1 MKKNLLRIVLVV
13 SFMISFSALAKAQ
26 ILFDPPKEWANSVP
40 QSVIDASPAPIMS
53 GKPLALGPC
62 KKNELCTEQA
72 DAAFSL
78 EVSVA
83 GSPNFTKDSW
93 VAETPDF
100 SAKNE
105 TEIENTIR
113 FFIRSHQWKK
123 ALEAA
128 NKVIPKWYS
137 SPIAY
142 VNRAIIF
149 YAIGQTDRAL
159 KDLEAAL
166 YWANGQN
173 ASSGYVLAHL
183 QRGII
188 LVQRGD
194 AEKAKADYDAYS
206 VIPAYFWTYQSL
218 ARGKDALRESI
229 ARNSVS
235 NSSDSAKLSL
245 ADTILD
251 KPWTYSDCSHDAK
264 VLEFAAA
271 KQHRTYESFLYLTK
285 GAFACKDLSK
295 AYEYANQFIEFTR
308 AEQKA
313 DNTLLN
319 RQKVKIAYAVR
330 RDIYESEG
338 KFKEAVYDALE
349 AYKMVSNRFDGGI
362 ILNDEE
368 YDGAETVLIQLSKV
382 KNENPFSLEEMS
394 MFLALKNSF
403 QATQKKKAGENDAKL
418 AQLASDKVGSFRL
431 CNQMGEPLKVAVSY
445 PDKDVAGRYS
455 DGWRWLK
462 NGECTAYITVNIADV
477 SYYGKPKYAAYAN
490 ELQPRSVS
498 GMNESTCLPKMNAYN
513 GHRAIPF
520 ACSGDFDSF
529 PVESINVQA
538 NKILTIN
545 INLQR

>member
-1 MKKNLLRIVLVV
+1 MKNLSIKILFLCV
-13 SFMISFSALAKAQ
+13 FISIISAIANAQ

-40 QSVIDASPAPIMS
+40 QLVIDASPAPVMS
-53 GKPLALGPC
+53 GKPLRIGSC

-72 DAAFSL
+72 DASFSL
-78 EVSVA
+78 EVYVA
-83 GSPNFTKDSW
+83 ESPNSTKDSW
-93 VAETPDF
+93 VSETPDF
-100 SAKNE
+100 SVKNE

-113 FFIRSHQWKK
+113 FLIRSHQWQK

-137 SPIAY
+137 SSIAY

-149 YAIGQTDRAL
+149 YAIGQTDCAL

-173 ASSGYVLAHL
+173 SSSGYVLAHL

-194 AEKAKADYDAYS
+194 AEKAKADYDVYAA
-206 VIPAYFWTYQSL
+206 IPAYFWTYQSL

-235 NSSDSAKLSL
+235 NSSNSSKLAF
-245 ADTILD
+245 ADKILD
-251 KPWTYSDCSHDAK
+251 GSLPNCDSDPK
-264 VLEFAAA
+264 VLEFSA
-271 KQHRTYESFLYLTK
+271 KKYHRKYESLLFLTK
-285 GAFACKDLSK
+285 SAFQCKNLSK

-319 RQKVKIAYAVR
+319 RRKVKIAYAVR

-349 AYKMVSNRFDGGI
+349 AYKIVSNRFDGSI

-382 KNENPFSLEEMS
+382 KNGNPFSLEEMS

-403 QATQKKKAGENDAKL
+403 QATQKKKADENDAKL
-418 AQLASDKVGSFRL
+418 AQLANDKVGSFRL

-462 NGECTAYITVNIADV
+462 NGECTSYITVNIADIPII
-477 SYYGKPKYAAYAN
+477 GKPKYAAYAN
-490 ELQPRSVS
+490 EIEPRPIS
-498 GMNESTCLPKMNAYN
+498 GMNESTCLPKMNAYS
-513 GHRAIPF
+513 GHRSIPF
-520 ACSGDFDSF
+520 SCSGDFDSF
-529 PVESINVQA
+529 PAESINVQA

>member
-1 MKKNLLRIVLVV
+1 MKNLSIKILFLCV
-13 SFMISFSALAKAQ
+13 FISVASAIANAQ

-40 QSVIDASPAPIMS
+40 QSVIDASPAPVMS
-53 GKPLALGPC
+53 GKPLRIGPC

-72 DAAFSL
+72 DASFSL
-78 EVSVA
+78 EVYVA
-83 GSPNFTKDSW
+83 ESPNSTKDSW
-93 VAETPDF
+93 VSETPDF
-100 SAKNE
+100 SSKYE

-123 ALEAA
+123 ALETA

-173 ASSGYVLAHL
+173 SSSGYVLAHL

-194 AEKAKADYDAYS
+194 GEKAKADYNAYS
-206 VIPAYFWTYQSL
+206 VIPPYFWTYQSL

-235 NSSDSAKLSL
+235 NSSDNTKLAF
-245 ADTILD
+245 ADKILD
-251 KPWTYSDCSHDAK
+251 GGLPACDSDPK
-264 VLEFAAA
+264 VLEFSAE
-271 KQHRTYESFLYLTK
+271 KNHRKYETLLFLTRS
-285 GAFACKDLSK
+285 AFQCKNVPK
-295 AYEYANQFIEFTR
+295 AYEYANQFIEYTR

-362 ILNDEE
+362 ILDDEE
-368 YDGAETVLIQLSKV
+368 YDGAETVLNQLAKV

-394 MFLALKNSF
+394 MFFALKNSF

-418 AQLASDKVGSFRL
+418 AQLANDKIGSFRL
-431 CNQMGEPLKVAVSY
+431 CNQFGQPLAVAVSY
-445 PDKDVAGRYS
+445 PDKDVAGRFS

-462 NGECTAYITVNIADV
+462 NGECTPYITVKIADV
-477 SYYGKPKYAAYAN
+477 SYFGKPKFAAYAN
-490 ELQPRSVS
+490 EIKPATIS
-498 GMNESTCLPKMNAYN
+498 GMNESTCLPIMSIRS
-513 GHRAIPF
+513 GHHSIPL
-520 ACSGDFDSF
+520 ACNGDFYSF
-529 PVESINVQA
+529 PVESINVEA

>member
-1 MKKNLLRIVLVV
+1 MKNLSIKILFLCVFISVV
-13 SFMISFSALAKAQ
+13 SAIANAQ

-40 QSVIDASPAPIMS
+40 QSVVDASPAPVLS
-53 GKPLALGPC
+53 GKPLRIGSC

-72 DAAFSL
+72 DASFSL
-78 EVSVA
+78 EVYVT
-83 GSPNFTKDSW
+83 GSPNLTKDSR
-93 VAETPDF
+93 VSETPDF
-100 SAKNE
+100 STKYE

-113 FFIRSHQWKK
+113 FLIRSHQWQK

-235 NSSDSAKLSL
+235 NSSDNSKLAF
-245 ADTILD
+245 ADKILD
-251 KPWTYSDCSHDAK
+251 GSLPNCDSDPK
-264 VLEFAAA
+264 VLEFSAE
-271 KQHRTYESFLYLTK
+271 KNHRKYESLLFLTK
-285 GAFACKDLSK
+285 SAFQCKNLSK

-338 KFKEAVYDALE
+338 KFVQTVYDALE
-349 AYKMVSNRFDGGI
+349 AYKIVSNRFDGDI

-368 YDGAETVLIQLSKV
+368 YAGAEIVLNQLSKV
-382 KNENPFSLEEMS
+382 KNGNPFPLEEMS

-431 CNQMGEPLKVAVSY
+431 CNQMGEPLAVAFSY

-455 DGWRWLK
+455 DGWRKLK
-462 NGECTAYITVNIADV
+462 TGECTPYVTVNIADIPIV
-477 SYYGKPKYAAYAN
+477 GKPKYAAYAN
-490 ELQPRSVS
+490 ETQPR
-498 GMNESTCLPKMNAYN
+498 
-513 GHRAIPF
+513 
-520 ACSGDFDSF
+520 
-529 PVESINVQA
+529 
-538 NKILTIN
+538 
-545 INLQR
+545 